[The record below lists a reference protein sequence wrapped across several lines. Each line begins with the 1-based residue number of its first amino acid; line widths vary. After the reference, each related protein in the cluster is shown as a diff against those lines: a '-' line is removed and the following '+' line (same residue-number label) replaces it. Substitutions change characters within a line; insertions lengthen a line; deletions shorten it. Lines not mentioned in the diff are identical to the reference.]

1 MSMLTI
7 GICLAASIGIILF
20 TAKQRLDYNKQ
31 LSAYIEST
39 KNHQKASFT
48 KEPVILMGIMLV
60 VAIGVLIYGISSDPE
75 YFWIGLLLTIMT
87 GTEFATLPI
96 RFVLYYDDN
105 SFLGEK
111 GKVLYRNVKGYEFRK
126 FLPKRGAVT
135 IKLYNGEDIVVSYKV
150 YQFIEQQ
157 IQLARERKKELKES
171 RKKHAA

>member
-1 MSMLTI
+1 
-7 GICLAASIGIILF
+7 
-20 TAKQRLDYNKQ
+20 
-31 LSAYIEST
+31 
-39 KNHQKASFT
+39 
-48 KEPVILMGIMLV
+48 
-60 VAIGVLIYGISSDPE
+60 
-75 YFWIGLLLTIMT
+75 MT

-157 IQLARERKKELKES
+157 IQLAKERKITPQIMLQEIVLDLTDIITRLIIGSVGKQV
-171 RKKHAA
+171 HAKMRFSIMV